1 VFRERHD
8 PFADAD
14 QPQSAAFRG
23 HAILGGSTSIVLDRQ
38 RQPAPLRG
46 GVLAGVLTE
55 AESDTGLARI
65 ARAVDV
71 GQALLDDA
79 IDVRRRRRRQ
89 ARRSP
94 SISSEIF
101 NWVWLPF
108 LIPGQRRKAG
118 GEPESI
124 DSGGRSVRNVVRRA
138 LITAIESCERLF
150 ASGTSA
156 GHCVS
161 AVALN

>member
-1 VFRERHD
+1 MELEAFVTEIDDIQCSAERHD

-14 QPQSAAFRG
+14 QPQSAAFRA

-55 AESDTGLARI
+55 AESDTGLARM
-65 ARAVDV
+65 RVLVDV

-89 ARRSP
+89 HAQ
-94 SISSEIF
+94 
-101 NWVWLPF
+101 V
-108 LIPGQRRKAG
+108 A
-118 GEPESI
+118 I
-124 DSGGRSVRNVVRRA
+124 D
-138 LITAIESCERLF
+138 LER
-150 ASGTSA
+150 
-156 GHCVS
+156 
-161 AVALN
+161 